1 MAGNK
6 RVGQNNGVRSPEKEI
21 DRAMLCRVTGAE
33 GVREDR
39 AGAPD
44 EWESL
49 CVAECP
55 WGEGGRG
62 PVLAQLW
69 MKFPMSFTLWTQGGS
84 QLHKLNH
91 PLDPH
96 GRICCAQEMW
106 DSLLTVQVES
116 VSSQGLPASADLG
129 NSLPIDPLRP

>member
-84 QLHKLNH
+84 QDLRLAGSRASGAEGLLFHSCLSTA
-91 PLDPH
+91 
-96 GRICCAQEMW
+96 G
-106 DSLLTVQVES
+106 SL
-116 VSSQGLPASADLG
+116 
-129 NSLPIDPLRP
+129 SLISCPN